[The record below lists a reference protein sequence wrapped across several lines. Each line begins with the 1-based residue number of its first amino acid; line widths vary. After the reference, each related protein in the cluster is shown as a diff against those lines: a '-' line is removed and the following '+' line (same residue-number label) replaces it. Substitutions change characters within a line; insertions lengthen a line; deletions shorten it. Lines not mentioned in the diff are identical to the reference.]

1 MAQITEHINSSNHK
15 INSCGKTRRMVVNLG
30 SKKCENNNNSTCQLS
45 RLQNSLLIS
54 ISDTPE
60 NDLSNVD
67 SEMRHEKVRT
77 FLANSSSKLFSC
89 SIRAI
94 YNIVNIAQ
102 NIISC

>member
-1 MAQITEHINSSNHK
+1 MAQISEHINSSCHK
-15 INSCGKTRRMVVNLG
+15 IHYYDQKCKIIVNLG

-67 SEMRHEKVRT
+67 RK
-77 FLANSSSKLFSC
+77 
-89 SIRAI
+89 
-94 YNIVNIAQ
+94 
-102 NIISC
+102 